1 MARSVRKVRTFDV
14 AYDDADGLLHI
25 NSTTRT
31 EITTG
36 RGTEHQQG
44 DREYEKDVLVISPD
58 EFAGLVR
65 RGFEALAYQAETV
78 RRSGIRVDYRSE
90 EVLIPADRNKWLT
103 QQPAPQD
110 DDPSPCGRNHTIAEH
125 NYDPDKEDADGDD

>member
-14 AYDDADGLLHI
+14 AYDDVDGLLHV

-36 RGTEHQQG
+36 RGMEHQQG

-58 EFAGLVR
+58 EFAALVR
-65 RGFEALAYQAETV
+65 RGFDALAYQVETV
-78 RRSGIRVDYRSE
+78 RRSGVRMDYRSE
-90 EVLIPADRNKWLT
+90 EVHIPAERNQWLKE
-103 QQPAPQD
+103 QPATQD
-110 DDPSPCGRNHTIAEH
+110 RD
-125 NYDPDKEDADGDD
+125 